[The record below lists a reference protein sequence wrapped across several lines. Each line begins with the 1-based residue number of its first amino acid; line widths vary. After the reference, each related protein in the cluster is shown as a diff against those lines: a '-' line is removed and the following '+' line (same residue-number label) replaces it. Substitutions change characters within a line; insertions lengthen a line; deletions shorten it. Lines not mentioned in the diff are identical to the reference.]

1 MHQSFI
7 HRLISSNV
15 RHPVQNWINQPL
27 TSFLSHDQV
36 PQEEKFNF
44 PRNAENILE
53 DKDIPERVGRRY
65 GSLGYSEVAETSV
78 DGKIRKLN
86 SVSYKINLSEYKRT
100 SVPRKWY
107 FYQRNCLDVL
117 NLIFTKLNFHIQNQT
132 KVRCSTRLSSRL
144 SSNILI

>member
-1 MHQSFI
+1 M
-7 HRLISSNV
+7 
-15 RHPVQNWINQPL
+15 QNWINQPL

-78 DGKIRKLN
+78 DRKIRQLN
-86 SVSYKINLSEYKRT
+86 SISYKMY
-100 SVPRKWY
+100 
-107 FYQRNCLDVL
+107 
-117 NLIFTKLNFHIQNQT
+117 
-132 KVRCSTRLSSRL
+132 STE
-144 SSNILI
+144 